1 LTNVKKVDC
10 NFGNLVLFSIVC
22 KLDHYIFKTHILYV
36 HYYLSYLALLNLPKL
51 SKSYLHEFYTFFK
64 LAKLVRAKFVCEL
77 SMLTVITCW
86 ILFSDHV
93 LRLSSKIYSRPTFIN
108 INWEFVLQT
117 SLLNWKLKMLSDM
130 TSSQNDY
137 LHIKDT

>member
-1 LTNVKKVDC
+1 MTNVKKFDC

-93 LRLSSKIYSRPTFIN
+93 LRLSSKIYRRPTFIN